1 MLIYPVGIET
11 PRVWSCLEKLVW
23 MNRKRLVLLKAERRW
38 LDALIPGQCVRA
50 GVSWGAKWW
59 PSIWYKGT
67 MPASCDVTLQRGA
80 KWSKERREV
89 GVQGRGET
97 LAEEGNSSNFNQV
110 FRCQWLLV
118 LADGETRLSFSLEA
132 SNENAKYMERID
144 IEKWQGLS
152 MVLFERLKLNV
163 ARNCD

>member
-1 MLIYPVGIET
+1 MLQMLIYPVGIET

-59 PSIWYKGT
+59 PLVWYKGT

-97 LAEEGNSSNFNQV
+97 PAEEGNLSNFNQV

-118 LADGETRLSFSLEA
+118 LADEKPGFLSAWKRPMKTLSTWNGSISKNGRVYRWFS
-132 SNENAKYMERID
+132 SSD
-144 IEKWQGLS
+144 
-152 MVLFERLKLNV
+152 
-163 ARNCD
+163 